1 MNAGVQGSNG
11 QSQAADPHVQE
22 VIRSAERELHELL
35 QQRADLMKRIGT
47 IKQTLAGLANIFGD
61 SVLSDEL
68 LTYLDR
74 KTASRQPGFTRAC
87 RVVLMESGKPLGARF
102 VCQALQQKFP
112 ELLERHKDPIA
123 SVTTVLN
130 RLADYTEARCSL
142 DANGRRVWEW
152 IVDRESPA
160 ALLLGSDPRL
170 ASHHLAS
177 KTIVESTED
186 GVVSVCGS
194 LLQYLGL
201 SRCVK
206 SGRLLRDGGSLP
218 HPPGLSWRS
227 ADRSDFRR
235 LFPAG

>member
-11 QSQAADPHVQE
+11 QVQAADPHVQE

-35 QQRADLMKRIGT
+35 QQRAELMKRIGT

-160 ALLLGSDPRL
+160 TLLLGSDPGL
-170 ASHHLAS
+170 ASHH
-177 KTIVESTED
+177 
-186 GVVSVCGS
+186 
-194 LLQYLGL
+194 
-201 SRCVK
+201 
-206 SGRLLRDGGSLP
+206 
-218 HPPGLSWRS
+218 
-227 ADRSDFRR
+227 
-235 LFPAG
+235 PARKQ

>member
-1 MNAGVQGSNG
+1 MNTGTNQSNG
-11 QSQAADPHVQE
+11 QAQADDLHVQE

-35 QQRADLMKRIGT
+35 QRRAELMKRIGT

-61 SVLSDEL
+61 FVLSDQL
-68 LTYLDR
+68 LTFLDR

-102 VCQALQQKFP
+102 VCQALQKKFP

-152 IVDRESPA
+152 IADRENPT
-160 ALLLGSDPRL
+160 ALLLGGDPRL
-170 ASHHLAS
+170 TPRHQA
-177 KTIVESTED
+177 
-186 GVVSVCGS
+186 
-194 LLQYLGL
+194 
-201 SRCVK
+201 VK
-206 SGRLLRDGGSLP
+206 EQ
-218 HPPGLSWRS
+218 
-227 ADRSDFRR
+227 
-235 LFPAG
+235 

>member
-1 MNAGVQGSNG
+1 MNAGVQGGNG
-11 QSQAADPHVQE
+11 QAQAADPHVQE

-102 VCQALQQKFP
+102 VCQALQKKFP

-160 ALLLGSDPRL
+160 ALLLGSDARL

-177 KTIVESTED
+177 K
-186 GVVSVCGS
+186 
-194 LLQYLGL
+194 QQ
-201 SRCVK
+201 
-206 SGRLLRDGGSLP
+206 
-218 HPPGLSWRS
+218 
-227 ADRSDFRR
+227 
-235 LFPAG
+235 

>member
-1 MNAGVQGSNG
+1 MNAGTNGSNG
-11 QSQAADPHVQE
+11 QSQAADLHVQE

-35 QQRADLMKRIGT
+35 QRRADLMKRIGT

-61 SVLSDEL
+61 SVLSHEL
-68 LTYLDR
+68 LTFLDR

-102 VCQALQQKFP
+102 VCQSLQQRFP

-152 IVDRESPA
+152 ITERENSA
-160 ALLLGSDPRL
+160 A
-170 ASHHLAS
+170 
-177 KTIVESTED
+177 
-186 GVVSVCGS
+186 
-194 LLQYLGL
+194 
-201 SRCVK
+201 
-206 SGRLLRDGGSLP
+206 
-218 HPPGLSWRS
+218 
-227 ADRSDFRR
+227 RR
-235 LFPAG
+235 LGTDSKFAPQNQAGKQQ

>member
-1 MNAGVQGSNG
+1 MNADVHGSNG
-11 QSQAADPHVQE
+11 QAQAADPHVQE

-160 ALLLGSDPRL
+160 ALLLHSGPGLTSPRP
-170 ASHHLAS
+170 AS
-177 KTIVESTED
+177 K
-186 GVVSVCGS
+186 
-194 LLQYLGL
+194 Q
-201 SRCVK
+201 
-206 SGRLLRDGGSLP
+206 
-218 HPPGLSWRS
+218 
-227 ADRSDFRR
+227 
-235 LFPAG
+235 